1 MIEYSGKNAW
11 WLILIVVIYNLLPP
25 VLIYLNPNEDFF
37 AGYLLFV
44 WILYYSIDFV
54 WLPVMIRNRVELY
67 DDYFIFYYG
76 FTKEKI
82 YLAKLKKI
90 EKSNNLIASSANAL
104 DRLHLIMDDK
114 DFYLA
119 LKDNDAFIKEISK
132 RSNKNG
138 N

>member
-90 EKSNNLIASSANAL
+90 KKSNNLIASSANAL

>member
-67 DDYFIFYYG
+67 DDYFILYYG

-90 EKSNNLIASSANAL
+90 EKSNNPIASSANAL

>member
-1 MIEYSGKNAW
+1 MIKYSGKNAW

-25 VLIYLNPNEDFF
+25 ALIYLNPNEDFF
-37 AGYLLFV
+37 AGYLFFV
-44 WILYYSIDFV
+44 WILYYSIDCV

-82 YLAKLKKI
+82 YLANLKKI
-90 EKSNNLIASSANAL
+90 EKSNNPIASSANAL
-104 DRLHLIMDDK
+104 DRLHLITDDK

-119 LKDNDAFIKEISK
+119 LKNNDAFIEEI
-132 RSNKNG
+132 RQRRNKNG

>member
-44 WILYYSIDFV
+44 CILYYSIDFV

-90 EKSNNLIASSANAL
+90 EKSNNPIASSANAL